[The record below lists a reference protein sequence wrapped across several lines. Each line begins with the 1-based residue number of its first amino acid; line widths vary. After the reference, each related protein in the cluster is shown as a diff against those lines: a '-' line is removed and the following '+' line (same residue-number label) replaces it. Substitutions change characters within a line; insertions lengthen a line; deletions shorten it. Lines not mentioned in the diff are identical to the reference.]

1 MKRYW
6 TYQLLGWVA
15 YSAIG
20 ITINLLGGAKLLPL
34 AIGHVLLISVSI
46 GLTHLFRRQI
56 RLRRQADHGVGR
68 MWLFLA
74 SCAFA
79 ISSVQALLVI
89 GTNLLLVGGEWNI
102 TATVALW
109 WGMFLATGVWTILYV
124 RFTER
129 QGHVAREGQ
138 LQLAL
143 IEAELRALEAQ
154 INPHFLFNCLNSIR
168 ALVAIDPPR
177 AQDMLTRLS
186 NVLRNSLRHDRQH
199 TVPLASEV
207 ESVSDY
213 VALEGI
219 RFEERLRAEITVDPE
234 AAHCMVPPMLLQ
246 TLVENAI
253 KHGISEVTGCGDLT
267 IRGELKNGFV
277 RLVVENTG
285 RLRGAPRSPAQL
297 GLGNVRERLR
307 LLYGD
312 EATFSLDDSGG
323 MVRATVLIPV
333 STGI

>member
-1 MKRYW
+1 MQRYW
-6 TYQLLGWVA
+6 TYQVLGWLA

-20 ITINLLGGAKLLPL
+20 IAINLLGGATLLPL
-34 AIGHVLLISVSI
+34 AIGHVLLVSVSI

-56 RLRRQADHGVGR
+56 QLRRQADQGVAQ
-68 MWLFLA
+68 MWPFLA
-74 SCAFA
+74 ASALT
-79 ISSVQALLVI
+79 ISIVQTLLVI
-89 GTNLLLVGGEWNI
+89 GTNLLLVGGEWTV

-129 QGHVAREGQ
+129 RGHVAREGQ

-143 IEAELRALEAQ
+143 REAELRALEAQ

-177 AQDMLTRLS
+177 AQDMLTRLAS
-186 NVLRNSLRHDRQH
+186 VLRNSLRHDRQH
-199 TVPLASEV
+199 TVQLASEV
-207 ESVSDY
+207 EAVSDY
-213 VALEGI
+213 VALEAI
-219 RFEERLRAEITVDPE
+219 RFEERLRSDIAVDAE
-234 AAHCMVPPMLLQ
+234 AAHCLVPPMLLQ

-253 KHGISEVTGCGDLT
+253 KHGIRQITGKGKLT
-267 IRGELKNGFV
+267 VRGQLADGFV
-277 RLVVENTG
+277 RLVVENSG
-285 RLRGAPRSPAQL
+285 RLTGPPRSPAQL

-312 EATFSLDDSGG
+312 EASLSLDDAEG

-333 STGI
+333 SVGI